1 MLRTPNDNNDPMRNL
16 LRAYAIAP
24 NYLKQAGPAM
34 LLALVHVILG
44 FLRLES
50 RSSWQRY
57 DLPTLWHDI

>member
-1 MLRTPNDNNDPMRNL
+1 MRSL

-34 LLALVHVILG
+34 LLVLVHVILG

-50 RSSWQRY
+50 RSS
-57 DLPTLWHDI
+57 